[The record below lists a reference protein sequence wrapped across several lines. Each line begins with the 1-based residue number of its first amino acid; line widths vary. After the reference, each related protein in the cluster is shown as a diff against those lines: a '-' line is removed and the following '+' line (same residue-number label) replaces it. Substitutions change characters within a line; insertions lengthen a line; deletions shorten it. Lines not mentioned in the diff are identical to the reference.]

1 MAVKSAASDLEGT
14 AVQSSA
20 THDIRIHAHHVHK
33 KDPRGVLVSAARGI
47 STSEVLAVGDTWHVD
62 ANLPLAEGPGRVFA
76 HADALVIAVEA
87 LRQAGIAHA
96 HVAGGVPIGHRF
108 IASHMGLTW
117 LVDPVFLGTEPVD
130 VTFEIVTEEVRHQ
143 RDRLV
148 RHIFRAAMLCDGVRV
163 ARGSGSL
170 QVVDARV
177 YGRLRSGATPW
188 DQVSSHHDPSSLLG
202 VVTTDEELTAR
213 LGWSASDPI
222 TFDHGNDHVPA
233 MHLARTALAAH
244 HALDAAC
251 TPRGLF
257 VRCTAFVELS
267 GDVDVRAVRLPDG
280 GVETTFTQA
289 GAVAATVETTGELA
303 SDVLTPRGSDG
314 RLLPTL
320 AAANRE

>member
-1 MAVKSAASDLEGT
+1 M
-14 AVQSSA
+14 QSSA

-33 KDPRGVLVSAARGI
+33 KDPRGVLVSAARGVAA
-47 STSEVLAVGDTWHVD
+47 SETLAVGDVWQVD
-62 ANLPLAEGPGRVFA
+62 ARLPLAEGPGRVFA

-87 LRQAGIAHA
+87 LRQAGLAHA
-96 HVAGGVPIGHRF
+96 HVAAGVPLGHRF

-117 LVDPVFLGTEPVD
+117 LVDPVFLGTAPVD
-130 VTFEIVTEEVRHQ
+130 VTFEIVTEEARHQ

-148 RHIFRAAMLCDGVRV
+148 RHVFTAALLCDGVRV

-170 QVVDARV
+170 QVVEARV
-177 YGRLRSGATPW
+177 YDRLRARATPW
-188 DQVSSHHDPSSLLG
+188 EQVSSHHDPSSLLG
-202 VVTTDEELTAR
+202 VATTDDELTAR

-257 VRCTAFVELS
+257 VRCAAFVELS
-267 GDVDVRAVRLPDG
+267 GDVAVRAVQAADG
-280 GVETTFTQA
+280 SVATTFSQA
-289 GAVAATVETTGELA
+289 GVVAATVETTGDLA
-303 SDVLTPRGSDG
+303 TDTW
-314 RLLPTL
+314 
-320 AAANRE
+320 AAAPRAVPMLSAATRE

>member
-1 MAVKSAASDLEGT
+1 MAVKSAASELEGT
-14 AVQSSA
+14 AVHSSA

-33 KDPRGVLVSAARGI
+33 KDPRGVLVSAARAI
-47 STSEVLAVGDTWHVD
+47 TASEMLAVDDVWQVD
-62 ANLPLAEGPGRVFA
+62 ATLPLSEGPGRVFA

-117 LVDPVFLGTEPVD
+117 LVDPAFLGTEPVD
-130 VTFEIVTEEVRHQ
+130 VAFEIVTDEVRHQ

-148 RHIFRAAMLCDGVRV
+148 RHVFRAVMLCDGVRV

-170 QVVDARV
+170 QVVEARV
-177 YGRLRSGATPW
+177 YERLRAGATPW
-188 DQVSSHHDPSSLLG
+188 AQVSAHHDPSSLLG
-202 VVTTDEELTAR
+202 VATTDDELTAR

-257 VRCTAFVELS
+257 VRCAAFVELS
-267 GDVDVRAVRLPDG
+267 GDVDVHAVRGSDG
-280 GVETTFTQA
+280 SVETTFTQA
-289 GAVAATVETTGELA
+289 GTVAATVETTGELA
-303 SDVLTPRGSDG
+303 ADAVAAP
-314 RLLPTL
+314 PTL
-320 AAANRE
+320 AAASRE